1 MTRKLCVKCGGLVVM
16 KNSQEPPLTMFGYVQ
31 CWACYDDVS
40 ERIEPPPERYIMGR
54 SRCKTCGTRLGPERR
69 CGRCG
74 PCQIE
79 RRKEVRRGYM
89 REYRGEQK
97 SKALRAAG

>member
-1 MTRKLCVKCGGLVVM
+1 MTRKLCVKSGGVVGM
-16 KNSQEPPLTMFGYVQ
+16 TDGREPPLTMFGYVQ
-31 CWACYDDVS
+31 CWACYDGVS

-69 CGRCG
+69 CGRCVR
-74 PCQIE
+74 CQME
-79 RRKEVRRGYM
+79 RRRQVRRAYM
-89 REYRGEQK
+89 REYRREEK